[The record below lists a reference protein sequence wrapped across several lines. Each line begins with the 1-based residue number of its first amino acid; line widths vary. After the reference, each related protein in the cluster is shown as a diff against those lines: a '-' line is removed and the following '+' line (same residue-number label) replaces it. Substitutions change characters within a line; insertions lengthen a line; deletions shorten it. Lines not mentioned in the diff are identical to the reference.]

1 MSTDDLFSMRGRG
14 FLLMANR
21 NRYPT
26 GVQPLLIEETAR
38 RRRIEAR
45 FVEVLE
51 RAGFAEVVLPIIDY
65 AEPYAL
71 LQARDV
77 SRQSYRFIDREGEL
91 VAIRSDFTPM
101 VARALAP
108 SIEQADLPLRV
119 FYRGDVIRCDDSR
132 LGANREMFQ
141 IGAEII
147 GDDSTAADIEIL
159 TLAAGLVREFGMKP
173 TVVYTD
179 VAAALPALRP
189 VLSTKRM
196 TAEVPSALRGVA
208 EKFIAGTAALEDI
221 APFAPE
227 AASRLAAIAA
237 AVPDFEMH
245 LDDFDESGGYY
256 SGLRFRVYD
265 GTSRSK
271 LAQGGRYD
279 RLYETFGTPAA
290 AVGFTFTIDDLD

>member
-1 MSTDDLFSMRGRG
+1 
-14 FLLMANR
+14 MANR

-38 RRRIEAR
+38 RRGIEAR

-65 AEPYAL
+65 AEPYAS
-71 LQARDV
+71 LQARDA

-108 SIEQADLPLRV
+108 SIAVADLPLRV

-159 TLAAGLVREFGMKP
+159 TLAADLVREFGMKP

-208 EKFIAGTAALEDI
+208 EKFIAGTATLEDI

-237 AVPDFEMH
+237 ALPDFEMH